1 MNKLLVALSLIFVT
15 TSTNLASAKTPGF
28 SDCLLPRSTWNMVSL
43 GAPLAPERLGN
54 KSTVR
59 LGVIPFSLSDKAS
72 TGFSEVERSNYLQ
85 GASNIEKLSNG
96 GVKIELVFYPT
107 ITTKLRFQDASRMV
121 QQRDVGWANWDLSKS
136 TYGIVKEVV
145 KDADPLIDFSNID
158 GVILEN
164 KSQSFGSVAEAFQ
177 FFRKQPDLEFIKS
190 GVSAGKNFSFHQS
203 INTQESVIDNA
214 VLFDSHKGTEIIMH
228 EILHNFGLTDLYGGN
243 ASTPLTYSAM
253 ASNTTQLLN
262 YERAVLGW
270 FPLDRIKCFN
280 FADLSNQS
288 LVTNEFTIET
298 PERDQ
303 LIVLKIND
311 KEANIL
317 EVRYEF
323 IVPSL
328 ILYELKQD
336 ERPPIA
342 VMSTRDGMGQRIN
355 LSDPA
360 SIGNSLK
367 SNNLHV
373 MISNIKS
380 GVVTLN
386 VIPNVK
392 IDTEEFRA
400 LQTQALLN
408 QEKALAL
415 AKART
420 EAEKRASAAKSS
432 KKTIVCEKGKKKVTV
447 TAKKPKC
454 PVGFKTK

>member
-1 MNKLLVALSLIFVT
+1 VNKLLAALLLIFVT
-15 TSTNLASAKTPGF
+15 ASTNLASAKTPDF
-28 SDCLLPRSTWNMVSL
+28 SDCLLPRSMWNIVSL

-54 KSTVR
+54 KSVVR
-59 LGVIPFSLSDKAS
+59 LGVIPFSLSDRPS
-72 TGFSEVERSNYLQ
+72 SGFSEVERSNYLQ

-96 GVKIELVFYPT
+96 GVKVELVFFPT

-136 TYGIVKEVV
+136 TYGIAKEVI

-177 FFRKQPDLEFIKS
+177 FFRKQPDLEIIKS
-190 GVSAGKNFSFHQS
+190 GVSAGKDFSFHQS
-203 INTQESVIDNA
+203 INTQESIIDNA
-214 VLFDSHKGTEIIMH
+214 VLFDSHKGTEIIVH

-270 FPLDRIKCFN
+270 LPLDRIKCFS

-288 LVTNEFTIET
+288 LATNEFTIET

-336 ERPPIA
+336 ERPPIT
-342 VMSTRDGMGQRIN
+342 VMSTRNGMGQRIN

-373 MISNIKS
+373 MISNMKS

-415 AKART
+415 VKA

-447 TAKKPKC
+447 TAKTPKC

>member
-1 MNKLLVALSLIFVT
+1 M
-15 TSTNLASAKTPGF
+15 
-28 SDCLLPRSTWNMVSL
+28 WNIVSL
-43 GAPLAPERLGN
+43 GAPLALERLGN
-54 KSTVR
+54 KSAVR
-59 LGVIPFSLSDKAS
+59 LGVIPFSLSDKPS
-72 TGFSEVERSNYLQ
+72 TNFSEAERSNYLQ

-96 GVKIELVFYPT
+96 GVKVELVFYPT

-190 GVSAGKNFSFHQS
+190 GVSAGKDFSFHQS
-203 INTQESVIDNA
+203 INTQESIIDNA
-214 VLFDSHKGTEIIMH
+214 VLFDSHKGTEMIVH

-243 ASTPLTYSAM
+243 ASNPLTYSAM
-253 ASNTTQLLN
+253 ASNTMQLLN

-270 FPLDRIKCFN
+270 FPLDRIKCSN
-280 FADLSNQS
+280 FADLSKQS
-288 LVTNEFTIET
+288 LVTNEFTIDT
-298 PERDQ
+298 LERNQ

-342 VMSTRDGMGQRIN
+342 VMSTGNGMGQRIN

-373 MISNIKS
+373 MISNMKS

-392 IDTEEFRA
+392 IDTEEYRA

-408 QEKALAL
+408 QEKALTL
-415 AKART
+415 AKA
-420 EAEKRASAAKSS
+420 EAEKRASTAKSS

-454 PVGFKTK
+454 PAGFKTK

>member
-1 MNKLLVALSLIFVT
+1 M
-15 TSTNLASAKTPGF
+15 
-28 SDCLLPRSTWNMVSL
+28 WNIVSL

-54 KSTVR
+54 KSVVR
-59 LGVIPFSLSDKAS
+59 LGVIPFSLSDRPS
-72 TGFSEVERSNYLQ
+72 SGFSEVERSNYLQ

-96 GVKIELVFYPT
+96 GVKVELVFFPT

-136 TYGIVKEVV
+136 TYGIAKEVI

-177 FFRKQPDLEFIKS
+177 FFRKQPDLEIIKS
-190 GVSAGKNFSFHQS
+190 GVSAGKDFSFHQS
-203 INTQESVIDNA
+203 INTQESIIDNA
-214 VLFDSHKGTEIIMH
+214 VLFDSHRGTEIIVH
-228 EILHNFGLTDLYGGN
+228 EVLHNFGLTDLYGGN
-243 ASTPLTYSAM
+243 ASTPLSYSAM
-253 ASNTTQLLN
+253 ASNTMQLLN

-270 FPLDRIKCFN
+270 FPLDRIKCSN
-280 FADLSNQS
+280 FADLNNQS
-288 LVTNEFTIET
+288 LVKNEFTIET
-298 PERDQ
+298 REKDQ
-303 LIVLKIND
+303 LMVLKIND

-342 VMSTRDGMGQRIN
+342 VMSTGNGMGQRLN

-373 MISNIKS
+373 MISNMKS

-415 AKART
+415 LKA

-447 TAKKPKC
+447 TAKTPKC

>member
-380 GVVTLN
+380 VVVTLN

-415 AKART
+415 AKARA

>member
-1 MNKLLVALSLIFVT
+1 VRKLLVAISLILVT
-15 TSTNLASAKTPGF
+15 TSFHLASAKTPDF
-28 SDCLLPRSTWNMVSL
+28 SDCLLPRSLWNIVSL

-54 KSTVR
+54 KSVVR
-59 LGVIPFSLSDKAS
+59 LGVLPFRLSDRPS
-72 TGFSEVERSNYLQ
+72 PGLSEAERLNYLQ
-85 GASNIEKLSNG
+85 AASNIEKLSNG
-96 GVKIELVFYPT
+96 AVKVELVFYPT

-136 TYGIVKEVV
+136 TFGIVKEVIR
-145 KDADPLIDFSNID
+145 DADPLINFSNID

-177 FFRKQPDLEFIKS
+177 FFRKQPDLELIKN
-190 GVSAGKNFSFHQS
+190 GVAAGKDFSFHQS
-203 INTQESVIDNA
+203 ITTQESIIDNA
-214 VLFDSHKGTEIIMH
+214 VLFDSHKGTELIVH

-253 ASNTTQLLN
+253 ASNTMQLLN

-280 FADLSNQS
+280 FADLSDQS

-298 PERDQ
+298 IEKDQ
-303 LIVLKIND
+303 LIVLQINE

-342 VMSTRDGMGQRIN
+342 VMSTGNGMGQRLN

-360 SIGNSLK
+360 SIGSSLK

-373 MISNIKS
+373 MISNMKS

-392 IDTEEFRA
+392 VDTVEYRA
-400 LQTQALLN
+400 LQTQAVLN
-408 QEKALAL
+408 REMALAQ
-415 AKART
+415 AKAKT
-420 EAEKRASAAKSS
+420 EAEKRATVS
-432 KKTIVCEKGKKKVTV
+432 KNETKTIVCKKGKKKLTV